1 MKVIL
6 LGALYK
12 PKGLIIFVQVFKIVN
27 KLHRSSFCGMRMEE
41 DTIMSVFLSMVPKTT
56 YTKVWLNITEPIII
70 DEDTGMPSA
79 SLLKALLEAL
89 KESGFSISEVC
100 NC

>member
-6 LGALYK
+6 LVTLYK
-12 PKGLIIFVQVFKIVN
+12 PMGLIIFVQVLKIVN
-27 KLHRSSFCGMRMEE
+27 KLHKSSFCGMRMEE

-56 YTKVWLNITEPIII
+56 YTKACLNITEPIII
-70 DEDTGMPSA
+70 AEDTGMPSA
-79 SLLKALLEAL
+79 SLLKSLLEAL
-89 KESGFSISEVC
+89 KKSGFSISEVC

>member
-6 LGALYK
+6 LFAWYK
-12 PKGLIIFVQVFKIVN
+12 PKCSILFMQVLKLVN

-41 DTIMSVFLSMVPKTT
+41 DTILSIFLSMVPKTT
-56 YTKVWLNITEPIII
+56 YTKVCLSITEPIII

-89 KESGFSISEVC
+89 KKSGFSVSEV
-100 NC
+100 